1 MFKSIMYIETTDRAD
16 TNLKNE
22 LFTEVEKFI
31 MNAGGWTI
39 KYTDEQHRVYENNE
53 VIPQSIE
60 KEIISH
66 VESILKELVNSRK
79 YPAYETIEV
88 RYETTL
94 EKILENDFD
103 TVKAECDKI
112 IKERGCFYYT
122 NQNNDEIMVHT
133 IPIPERFN
141 IPSVNGIFSLDR
153 SNYQNRGVSIVTDEE
168 FFNKMEK
175 IKK

>member
-1 MFKSIMYIETTDRAD
+1 MFKSIMYIETTDKG
-16 TNLKNE
+16 NPSLKDK

-31 MNAGGWTI
+31 MDAGGWTK
-39 KYTDEQHRVYENNE
+39 KYSDEQHQVYENNE
-53 VIPQSIE
+53 IISQSIE
-60 KEIISH
+60 TEVIGH
-66 VESILKELVNSRK
+66 VRSILDELKNARMYS
-79 YPAYETIEV
+79 AYETIEM

-103 TVKAECDKI
+103 TVKAECNKI

-133 IPIPERFN
+133 IPIPEHFN
-141 IPSVNGIFSLDR
+141 ILSVNGIFSLDR
-153 SNYQNRGVSIVTDEE
+153 SNYQNGGVSIVTEDE